1 MYNFNL
7 NLIETKIVI
16 EIHTHYNASVLRNSS
31 FSSSTERE
39 RDRERQRSEKERER
53 ERERWILSRTMVQ
66 ASSHHCQCSAPTTVG
81 SLAVRRP
88 WTFAPSANE
97 TTTWKKN
104 TRLLL
109 KPHGKISQTTTTTS
123 TSINSAPTIR
133 FLNGELQ
140 ACGTLFFIF
149 QTI

>member
-39 RDRERQRSEKERER
+39 RERDRDPRERER